1 MWALDKRIRLAI
13 QGLAALIQNAD
24 LKGFLT
30 GQISQ
35 SPTKAFCVPGL
46 NCYSCPGAVGACP
59 IGSLQNS
66 LSGMSFRFPYYVLG
80 LLIFFGAFLGR
91 AVCGFLC
98 PFGLLQDLINKIPF
112 PKKIRTFKADRGLR
126 RIKYVVLLVLVI
138 GVPSFVKLT
147 PAFCKYLCP
156 SGTLSGILL
165 ALGDSRL
172 FAVVGS
178 TFFWKL
184 SVLIACV
191 ILSMMIFRP
200 FCKYLC
206 PLGAFY
212 APFNKVALVS
222 MSCDKTAC
230 VSCGACAAVC
240 DMGVDPSAAPNDT
253 ECIRC
258 GACIKECPA
267 KALSYEFGIKREAE
281 LNEAE

>member
-1 MWALDKRIRLAI
+1 MDNKKRLAI

-24 LKGFLT
+24 LKGFFT

-35 SPTKAFCVPGL
+35 SATKAFCVPGL

-66 LSGMSFRFPYYVLG
+66 LSGMTFRFPYYVLG

-98 PFGLLQDLINKIPF
+98 PFGLLQDLLNKIPF

-126 RIKYVVLLVLVI
+126 RLKYVVLAALVI
-138 GVPSFVKLT
+138 IVPVAVKMT

-165 ALGDSRL
+165 AIADSRL
-172 FAVVGS
+172 FALLGS
-178 TFFWKL
+178 TFAWKV
-184 SVLIACV
+184 SVLVAIVLLAV
-191 ILSMMIFRP
+191 AIYRP

-212 APFNKVALVS
+212 APFNKVALVG
-222 MSCDKTAC
+222 MACDRNAC
-230 VSCGACAAVC
+230 ISCGACAEAC
-240 DMGVDPSAAPNDT
+240 GMGVDPSEEPNDM

-258 GACIKECPA
+258 GACIKACPA
-267 KALSYEFGIKREAE
+267 KALSYEFGLGAGAKK
-281 LNEAE
+281 LQKQ

>member
-1 MWALDKRIRLAI
+1 MDNKRRLAI

-24 LKGFLT
+24 LKGFFT

-35 SPTKAFCVPGL
+35 SATKAFCVPGL

-59 IGSLQNS
+59 IGALQNS
-66 LSGMSFRFPYYVLG
+66 LSGMTFRFPYYVLG

-98 PFGLLQDLINKIPF
+98 PFGLLQDLLNKIPF

-126 RIKYVVLLVLVI
+126 RLKYVVLAVLVVI
-138 GVPSFVKLT
+138 VPLFAKMT

-165 ALGDSRL
+165 AIADSRL
-172 FAVVGS
+172 FALLGS
-178 TFFWKL
+178 TFAWKV
-184 SVLIACV
+184 SVLVAIVLLAV
-191 ILSMMIFRP
+191 AIYRP

-212 APFNKVALVS
+212 APFNKVALVG
-222 MSCDKTAC
+222 MSCDEAAC
-230 VSCGACAAVC
+230 VDCGACAETC
-240 DMGVDPSAAPNDT
+240 GMGVDPSEDPNDP

-258 GACIKECPA
+258 GACIKACPA
-267 KALSYEFGIKREAE
+267 KALSYEFGLLRQSVSE
-281 LNEAE
+281 NQVSD